1 MEQDLPGTKGFSA
14 AGFLGRMPLS
24 MMGIGVVTMI
34 SQLTRRYGLAGAL
47 SATIALAAAVAGPQV
62 SRLVDRYGQRRAL
75 RPATLVS
82 LTAAAVLL
90 PAAHYGWPDWVLF
103 VACVGIGCVP
113 SLGAM
118 VRARWAAL
126 YRGTPHLHTAYSF
139 ESVVDEVCFI
149 FGPIISIGLSTAWF
163 PEAGPLL
170 AACFLAAGVFWLTSQ
185 RDTEPEPHPRERKD
199 GGTALRSR
207 GLQVLVGTFA
217 ATGTIFGA
225 IDASVAFAEE
235 EGHKAAASLVLAL
248 YAAVVHGGHG
258 LRAAA
263 LRRTAGTP
271 LAPGRVCDGREYDP
285 PPTGRKLAVSGRG
298 AVRCGSV
305 HRSHDDHD
313 DVPHRRAR
321 TTHAA
326 HRGHDLGEHRTR
338 GRSRPRLLRGR
349 LGDRRFR
356 GACRIRGSGG
366 GRSRRGRGRFP
377 RVPPARSGRNR
388 VGEGPL
394 SSTRTASGRTSG
406 RNGTW
411 RNWGGNVSS
420 RPAREVTPA
429 SVDEL
434 AGAVRRAAEDGQRVK
449 AVGTG
454 HSFTSIAATDGV
466 LIRPQLLT
474 GIRGIDRTVVAGWA
488 EDAAAETM
496 QNYA

>member
-1 MEQDLPGTKGFSA
+1 MASPYRALFAAPGTKGFST

-34 SQLTRRYGLAGAL
+34 SQLTGRYGLAGAL

-62 SRLVDRYGQRRAL
+62 SRLVDRYGQRRVL

-103 VACVGIGCVP
+103 AACVGIGCVP

-126 YRGTPHLHTAYSF
+126 YRGTPQLHTAYSF

-170 AACFLAAGVFWLTSQ
+170 AACFLATGVFWLTSQ
-185 RDTEPEPHPRERKD
+185 RATEPEPHPREHKG

-225 IDASVAFAEE
+225 IDVVTVAFAEE
-235 EGHKAAASLVLAL
+235 QGHKAAASLVLAL
-248 YAAVVHGGHG
+248 YAAGSCTAAMIFG
-258 LRAAA
+258 L
-263 LRRTAGTP
+263 LRFAGP
-271 LAPGRVCDGREYDP
+271 PERRWLLGVCAMAVSMIP
-285 PPTGRKLAVSGRG
+285 PPTGRKPAVSGRG

-313 DVPHRRAR
+313 HVPHRRAR
-321 TTHAA
+321 TAHAA

-338 GRSRPRLLRGR
+338 GGGRARLLRGR
-349 LGDRRFR
+349 LGDRRLR
-356 GACRIRGSGG
+356 GACRVRGSGG
-366 GRSRRGRGRFP
+366 GRGRRGRGRFP
-377 RVPPARSGRNR
+377 RVPPAQAAG
-388 VGEGPL
+388 
-394 SSTRTASGRTSG
+394 TASGR
-406 RNGTW
+406 
-411 RNWGGNVSS
+411 
-420 RPAREVTPA
+420 
-429 SVDEL
+429 
-434 AGAVRRAAEDGQRVK
+434 
-449 AVGTG
+449 
-454 HSFTSIAATDGV
+454 
-466 LIRPQLLT
+466 
-474 GIRGIDRTVVAGWA
+474 DR
-488 EDAAAETM
+488 
-496 QNYA
+496 